1 MSIAEQADLTT
12 VMVDVSVDAGV
23 RRITLSNPPA
33 NALSLAMLDALVGAM
48 DEASS
53 DRDTRVVII
62 AGGARIFSAGH
73 DLKEITAHRN
83 DPDRGRAF
91 YEELMG
97 RCGTLMQA
105 IVRQPKPV
113 IAEVAGIAT
122 AAGCQL
128 VANCDLVV
136 ASEAARFQT
145 PGVDIGLF
153 CSMPMV
159 PLSRKV
165 HQKHAMEML
174 LGGEPISAAR
184 AYEMGLVNRVVPAA
198 ELQTATA
205 ELAELVASKPAAI
218 VKIGKE
224 AFYAQAEMALAE
236 AYAYTARVMTENM
249 LAAEAEEG
257 IGAFVEKRKPRWP
270 GS

>member
-1 MSIAEQADLTT
+1 MSIAEQADLSPAL
-12 VMVDVSVDAGV
+12 VDATVDAGV

-33 NALSLAMLDALVGAM
+33 NALSLAMLEALVGAVE
-48 DEASS
+48 DASS
-53 DRDTRVVII
+53 DRDTRVVVI
-62 AGGARIFSAGH
+62 AGATRIFSAGH

-91 YEELMG
+91 YEQLMA
-97 RCGTLMQA
+97 RCGALMQA
-105 IVRQPKPV
+105 IVHLPKPV

-136 ASEAARFQT
+136 ASQDARFQT

-165 HQKHAMEML
+165 HRKHAMEML

-198 ELQTATA
+198 ELEIVTREMAQ
-205 ELAELVASKPAAI
+205 LIASKPAAI

-224 AFYAQAEMALAE
+224 AFYAQAEMPLAE

-270 GS
+270 GP